1 MKSFSFI
8 ATYVFLLI
16 FPLKINAQISSIPGF
31 INGDKVNLRTDHT
44 TQARV
49 VTMLNKGQRIS
60 ILTSYQPNGNYNEA
74 ILRATTDFYDET
86 YGNKVFTL
94 HQGKAVL
101 VGDRIGDQYRISFKN
116 ETTGFVGH
124 AKIQSHLLEFIGG
137 DTWYFIE
144 VNGQK
149 GWVFGKYVSYY

>member
-1 MKSFSFI
+1 MKKVFFVSLYLCS
-8 ATYVFLLI
+8 FLL
-16 FPLKINAQISSIPGF
+16 LHSVHAQVSSMPGF

-60 ILTSYQPNGNYNEA
+60 ILTSYQPTGNYNEA
-74 ILRATTDFYDET
+74 ILRSTTDFYDEN
-86 YGNKVFTL
+86 YGYKVFTL

-101 VGDRIGDQYRISFKN
+101 VGERIGDQYKISFKN
-116 ETTGFVGH
+116 ESTGHMGY